1 MPLPLILGYV
11 VLMALG
17 IGLNFTA
24 VETGAGIIKALPVLL
39 LTAGAWAY
47 TRPRFRYW
55 IVAAAFFGAVGDF
68 CLASAERE
76 WLLPGLVAFL
86 VGHVAYCI
94 AFAKDLQGS
103 RARSVVIAVTLLFTL
118 ALLVAVCLRFVR
130 AAEYGLIAPVIVYVA
145 IMGVMMAL
153 AVLHRSTTHLIAVG
167 GVVFI
172 LSDAHIALNHMLLE
186 APQLPITLS
195 GYTTYYLA
203 QGLLVA
209 GAIHEARHRA

>member
-1 MPLPLILGYV
+1 
-11 VLMALG
+11 MALG
-17 IGLNFTA
+17 IGLNLTA
-24 VETGAGIIKALPVLL
+24 IDTGAGIIKALPVLL

-47 TRPRFRYW
+47 TRTRFWYW
-55 IVAAAFFGAVGDF
+55 IVSAAFFGAVGDF

-103 RARSVVIAVTLLFTL
+103 RARSVVIAVTLLFTM
-118 ALLVAVCLRFVR
+118 ALLAAVCLRFVR
-130 AAEYGLIAPVIVYVA
+130 AAEYGLIAPVSVYVA
-145 IMGVMMAL
+145 IMGVMMAI
-153 AVLHRSTTHLIAVG
+153 AVLHRSTTHLIAAG

-209 GAIHEARHRA
+209 GAIHEARHRP